1 MDYSLNAGEW
11 NKVFAVP
18 SAVVDKYIK
27 LASGNALKLLLFLTR
42 HGGETFTAEILRA
55 ELGFEEPGEL
65 EDAALFWVQRG
76 VISAQNTKS
85 ASKLLPAAAKA
96 PEPQNVP
103 NGGDLAAVKEKPA
116 AKRVEP
122 VVISNGEIAQTI
134 KSSPEMQMLF
144 SEAEKMYARPL
155 RDSERQTIIRLNVH
169 YGLPCEV
176 ALMLLGYCFKIG
188 KATAAYIT
196 KVAEDWSND
205 EITTVRLADEKIRV
219 LEKQDSIEQRICR
232 AMGLTSKPSSK
243 MRGFIKTWV
252 DDWGF
257 GEDMIML
264 AYDKTIDG
272 TGEWNAPYANRILER
287 WKETGIT
294 TPVQA
299 EKADEDFK
307 NSKAK
312 KPPAASKKQNAAAA
326 EKKSSFDTDKLRSRI
341 MSGYK
346 NND

>member
-1 MDYSLNAGEW
+1 MNAGEW

-85 ASKLLPAAAKA
+85 ALKLLPSETKL
-96 PEPQNVP
+96 PEPQSVP
-103 NGGDLAAVKEKPA
+103 DSGDFAAVKEKPA

-144 SEAEKMYARPL
+144 SEAEKMYSRPL

-188 KATAAYIT
+188 KTGTAYIT
-196 KVAEDWSND
+196 KIAENWSD
-205 EITTVRLADEKIRV
+205 EEITTVRLADEKIRT
-219 LEKQDSIEQRICR
+219 LEKQDSVEQRICQ
-232 AMGLTSKPSSK
+232 AMGLTSKPSAN
-243 MRGFIKTWV
+243 MRGFIKIWT

-272 TGEWNAPYANRILER
+272 TGKWSAAYANRILES
-287 WKETGIT
+287 WKKAGIT
-294 TPVQA
+294 SLAEA
-299 EKADEDFK
+299 EKADKDFK
-307 NSKAK
+307 NSKGNK
-312 KPPAASKKQNAAAA
+312 KSSAAPQKQTAAAT